1 MATRK
6 KQIPVSRWW
15 VVLSK
20 PKVRDW
26 CADHSLEEMGVEL
39 GKKVG
44 APAWSHS
51 AISRFIGKGEA
62 SADLAAAI
70 SAFFKLPRPA
80 FYARSAKEAFEMEA
94 VVSKYDSEA
103 PMSEIDAEILDLQ
116 EKLEQRLREREAAA
130 QHKADKA
137 EPKKTRARR

>member
-15 VVLSK
+15 VVLLK

-44 APAWSHS
+44 ASAWSHS

-70 SAFFKLPRPA
+70 SAFFKMPRPA
-80 FYARSAKEAFEMEA
+80 FYARSAKEAWEMEA

-103 PMSEIDAEILDLQ
+103 PMSEVDAEILDLQ
-116 EKLEQRLREREAAA
+116 ERLEELKRGREAAA
-130 QHKADKA
+130 QRAS
-137 EPKKTRARR
+137 EPKKARATKARH

>member
-6 KQIPVSRWW
+6 KQISVSRWW
-15 VVLSK
+15 LVLSK

-44 APAWSHS
+44 VPAWSHS
-51 AISRFIGKGEA
+51 AISRFIGKSEA
-62 SADLAAAI
+62 SVDLAAAI

-80 FYARSAKEAFEMEA
+80 FYARSAKEAWEMEA

-103 PMSEIDAEILDLQ
+103 PLSEVDAEILDLQ
-116 EKLEQRLREREAAA
+116 DRIDQLKREREAAA
-130 QHKADKA
+130 QRGAETKKKAKA
-137 EPKKTRARR
+137 AR